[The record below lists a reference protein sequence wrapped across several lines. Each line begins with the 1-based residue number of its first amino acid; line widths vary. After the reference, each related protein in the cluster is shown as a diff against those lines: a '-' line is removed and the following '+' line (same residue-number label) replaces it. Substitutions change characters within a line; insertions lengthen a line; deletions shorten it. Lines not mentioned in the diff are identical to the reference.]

1 MKWNIDNIEFTN
13 NAVLAPIAG
22 ITNPAFIKLCENFNL
37 KYAITELISAEAIIR
52 NSKKTF
58 DMLNGIEKINIPVA
72 VQIFGGNVN
81 SMAEA
86 AKILVDKFNIKVIDI
101 NMGCPVPK
109 VALRSQAGAC
119 LLKNPK
125 KVYELVKA
133 VVESVDIPVTVKIR
147 SGWDKNSI
155 NCVEIAKIIEK
166 AGAKAITLHA
176 RTRNQGYSGNAD
188 WSLIKKVK
196 DSVNIPVIG
205 NGDIKS
211 IYDAKKMIDETHCD
225 AVMIGRACIG
235 NPWLIN
241 ECIEYINNGKIVNTP
256 TNKEKI
262 DTLVKHYNLLKENS
276 NEKHATLEI
285 KNCVTAYLKNI
296 PYLKEFRLDLVSAKN
311 EDDFM
316 KIISEIYTRI
326 SEIEDINSK
335 KEC

>member
-13 NAVLAPIAG
+13 NVVLAPIAG

-176 RTRNQGYSGNAD
+176 RTRDQGYSGNAD
-188 WSLIKKVK
+188 WSLIKNLP
-196 DSVNIPVIG
+196 S
-205 NGDIKS
+205 
-211 IYDAKKMIDETHCD
+211 
-225 AVMIGRACIG
+225 
-235 NPWLIN
+235 WL
-241 ECIEYINNGKIVNTP
+241 
-256 TNKEKI
+256 
-262 DTLVKHYNLLKENS
+262 
-276 NEKHATLEI
+276 
-285 KNCVTAYLKNI
+285 
-296 PYLKEFRLDLVSAKN
+296 F
-311 EDDFM
+311 F
-316 KIISEIYTRI
+316 
-326 SEIEDINSK
+326 
-335 KEC
+335 